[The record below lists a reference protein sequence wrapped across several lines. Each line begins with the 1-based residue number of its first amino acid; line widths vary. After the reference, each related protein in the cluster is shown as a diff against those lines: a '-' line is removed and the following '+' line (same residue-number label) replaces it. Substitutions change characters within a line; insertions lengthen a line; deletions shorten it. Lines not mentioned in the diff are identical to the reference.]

1 MPTQKF
7 DSARCATCVSPP
19 SVCQWG
25 KGPYPGVLLLYMQ
38 VFHKTFFFE
47 NHILIL
53 MSITII
59 LAGDCCECDSHK
71 GGVGNNAWR
80 PL

>member
-7 DSARCATCVSPP
+7 DSTRCANCVSPP